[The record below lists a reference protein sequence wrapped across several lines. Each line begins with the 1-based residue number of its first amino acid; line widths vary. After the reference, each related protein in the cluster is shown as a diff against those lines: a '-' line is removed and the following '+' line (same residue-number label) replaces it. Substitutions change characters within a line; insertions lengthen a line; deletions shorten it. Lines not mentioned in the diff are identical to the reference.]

1 MMQPD
6 TAVILCAGLGE
17 RMRPL
22 SLTTPKPLLHL
33 AGQPILAHTMA
44 RLREAG
50 VTKIL
55 ANASYLSEQVESF
68 FRPYDNV
75 TVLRE
80 EALLETGGGLA
91 AMAAKGVLPEAPF
104 YVLNGDC
111 FWVDGPSP
119 ALRRLATA
127 FDPAREDA
135 TLLLARSAGTIA
147 ETRFG
152 DFVWPREGEL
162 RRRQER
168 EVAPYL
174 YSGIQIITK
183 ALLHGA
189 AVERFSMNRLWD
201 EALVQERLNA
211 IIHDGVWFHLSTPED
226 LDRAEELLAAREV
239 GNST

>member
-1 MMQPD
+1 MLPD

-44 RLREAG
+44 RLRDAG
-50 VTKIL
+50 VKRVI
-55 ANASYLSEQVESF
+55 ANAFHLAEQVESF
-68 FRPYDNV
+68 FAQYDNV

-80 EALLETGGGLA
+80 EALLDTGGAMA
-91 AMAAKGVLPEAPF
+91 AMAAKGVLPDEPF
-104 YVLNGDC
+104 YILNGDSY
-111 FWVDGPSP
+111 WVDGPSA
-119 ALRRLATA
+119 ALPRLAAA
-127 FDPAREDA
+127 FNPVTDDSA
-135 TLLLARSAGTIA
+135 LLLARSAGTIA

-152 DFVWPREGEL
+152 DFVWPREAEL
-162 RRRQER
+162 RRRQEC

-174 YSGIQIITK
+174 YSGIQIATQ

-201 EALVQERLNA
+201 EALAQGRLNA
-211 IIHDGVWFHLSTPED
+211 IIHDGVWLHLTTPADIE
-226 LDRAEELLAAREV
+226 RAEELLAAREV

>member
-1 MMQPD
+1 MQPD

-22 SLTTPKPLLHL
+22 SLSTPKPLLLL
-33 AGQPILAHTMA
+33 AGQPILAHSMA
-44 RLREAG
+44 RLADAG
-50 VTKIL
+50 VTKII
-55 ANASYLSEQVESF
+55 ANASYLVGQVESF
-68 FRPYDNV
+68 FAPYENV

-91 AMAAKGVLPEAPF
+91 AMAAKGVLPDAPF
-104 YVLNGDC
+104 YVLNGDS

-119 ALRRLATA
+119 ALPRLAAT
-127 FDPAREDA
+127 FDPVREDA

-162 RRRQER
+162 RRRRER

-174 YSGIQIITK
+174 YSGIQITTK

-201 EALVQERLNA
+201 EALAQGRLNA

>member
-1 MMQPD
+1 MQPD

-22 SLTTPKPLLHL
+22 SLTTPKPLLQL

-44 RLREAG
+44 RLREAE
-50 VTKIL
+50 VRKVI
-55 ANASYLSEQVESF
+55 ANASYLAEQVESYF
-68 FRPYDNV
+68 AQYGNV

-91 AMAAKGVLPEAPF
+91 AMAEKGVLPDAPF
-104 YVLNGDC
+104 YIVNGDS

-119 ALRRLATA
+119 ALPRLAGA
-127 FDPAREDA
+127 FEPARQDA

-147 ETRFG
+147 ETRYG

-174 YSGIQIITK
+174 YSGIQIATK

-189 AVERFSMNRLWD
+189 AVGRFSLNRLWD
-201 EALVQERLNA
+201 EALAQGRLNA

-226 LDRAEELLAAREV
+226 LGRAEELLAAREV